1 MKTLNKPSYLVHLFF
16 MKVCLIFLL
25 ATIVFTQKCY
35 SQKTFDLK
43 IILDSTIVPQEVSFV
58 YFNGVKEIFA
68 TDTFFNSQ
76 LAFKENFFSEYPSF
90 QIRYN
95 HDGHT
100 LYSNTY
106 FINESPASLSF
117 YYDAGE
123 LKHKNTINIK
133 PVFDTTS
140 NKLFGK
146 LLVYRRKE
154 ARAVD
159 AFFSKNGYGRYDNDS
174 LQNVFAQT
182 YKAFTERTVSFLK
195 NYSEDYFSFWYFTN
209 QVIPPSI
216 ALLGNDSAFLKY
228 LLTTVESVFPDKYIN
243 NPGGK
248 YIVSYL
254 YGLIHPYLKNKSAPL
269 FIGKDMS
276 GSVIDMNNYKGKC
289 VLLDFWAT
297 WCGPCMEALPFIKKL
312 RNDYP
317 ANKLEI
323 IGINR
328 DLSFKGLQNT
338 VTNKNIKWRNIW
350 DENDAITNLFGVTAI
365 PTTIL
370 INKEGIIIYRGTGI
384 TSENEE
390 GILEVLNKNL

>member
-1 MKTLNKPSYLVHLFF
+1 M
-16 MKVCLIFLL
+16 
-25 ATIVFTQKCY
+25 
-35 SQKTFDLK
+35 
-43 IILDSTIVPQEVSFV
+43 
-58 YFNGVKEIFA
+58 
-68 TDTFFNSQ
+68 
-76 LAFKENFFSEYPSF
+76 ENV
-90 QIRYN
+90 R
-95 HDGHT
+95 
-100 LYSNTY
+100 
-106 FINESPASLSF
+106 
-117 YYDAGE
+117 
-123 LKHKNTINIK
+123 
-133 PVFDTTS
+133 PVFDTSS

-154 ARAVD
+154 AQAVD
-159 AFFSKNGYGRYDNDS
+159 AFFSMNGYGRYNNDS

-228 LLTTVESVFPDKYIN
+228 LLATAESVFPDKYIN
-243 NPGGK
+243 SPGGK

-254 YGLIHPYLKNKSAPL
+254 DGLIHPYLKNKLAPS
-269 FIGKDMS
+269 FTGKDMS
-276 GSVIDMNNYKGKC
+276 GSVIDINNCKGKY

-312 RNDYP
+312 RNDYSE
-317 ANKLEI
+317 NKLEI

-338 VTNKNIKWRNIW
+338 VTNKKIKWRNIW

-384 TSENEE
+384 TAENEE
-390 GILEVLNKNL
+390 EILEVLNKNL